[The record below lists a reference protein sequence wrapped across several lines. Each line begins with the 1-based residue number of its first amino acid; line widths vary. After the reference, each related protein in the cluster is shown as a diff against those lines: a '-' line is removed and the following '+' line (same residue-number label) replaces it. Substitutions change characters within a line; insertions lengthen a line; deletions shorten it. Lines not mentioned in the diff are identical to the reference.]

1 VSNDDDTG
9 LKERAM
15 PNEERTPSPGPLS
28 LAAVAAQLR
37 DGPLERCV
45 ALHRQAAALA
55 CPSSDADSELAALT
69 TILDLTLEASEQFH
83 AFHRDL
89 RTFVR
94 RLADEGLARQ
104 VH

>member
-1 VSNDDDTG
+1 
-9 LKERAM
+9 M
-15 PNEERTPSPGPLS
+15 PNDERPRSIEPLS

-55 CPSSDADSELAALT
+55 SPSSDPDQDLAALT
-69 TILDLTLEASEQFH
+69 AILDLTLEASEQFH

-89 RTFVR
+89 RTLVR
-94 RLADEGLARQ
+94 RLADEGLAER